1 MYLDLD
7 QMRNL
12 IYSILLLVP
21 IGIYGLKKDR
31 ILFSSAL
38 TIIIIFILI
47 SGMMVGSGAA
57 LGRYIFSSVGPILL
71 IGQSIFFIDLYNQY
85 KK

>member
-7 QMRNL
+7 QINL

-71 IGQSIFFIDLYNQY
+71 IGQSIFLSTYIINI
-85 KK
+85 KNK